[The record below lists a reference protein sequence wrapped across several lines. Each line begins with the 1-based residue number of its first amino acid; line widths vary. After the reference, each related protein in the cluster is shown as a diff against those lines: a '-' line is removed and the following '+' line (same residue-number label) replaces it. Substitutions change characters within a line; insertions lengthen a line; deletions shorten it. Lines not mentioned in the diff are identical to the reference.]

1 MNEKSHRISREEKT
15 QEFGATGAEKE
26 ITVWR
31 TVGTTNIVQ
40 NVTRK
45 DILIKNAT
53 QAKRETG
60 RNQE

>member
-1 MNEKSHRISREEKT
+1 MEVS
-15 QEFGATGAEKE
+15 ATGAEKE

-31 TVGTTNIVQ
+31 TVDTTNIVQ

-53 QAKRETG
+53 QAKREIG